1 MMYVVYGI
9 TVIAAVLFAGYL
21 GGLRAAQILE
31 DHKQKEHKKKGRS
44 GPKLPN
50 HVNCRSKLP
59 PEFYTVLFDNN
70 YSKEDLEKLD
80 KKLEAGQFII
90 TVPIDKNDLKARIE
104 NLEDRLE
111 AHKIEAK
118 GNYDRLFKYVDHN
131 LDKTET
137 LVNKINSGLD
147 FETLSKIEEFTEQLI
162 EEKPPI
168 CKHKYKQLILDFYG
182 EEEYKEACIYEVLK
196 EGKLDMEEG
205 ALCYDES

>member
-1 MMYVVYGI
+1 MYVVYGI
-9 TVIAAVLFAGYL
+9 VVIAAVLFAGYL

-31 DHKQKEHKKKGRS
+31 DHKQKDHKQKDHKKKGRS

-59 PEFYTVLFDNN
+59 PEYWQLTTGDIVT
-70 YSKEDLEKLD
+70 SKTLDKLIKEVDDEKFIVDLVKDKHDLEKRV
-80 KKLEAGQFII
+80 KKLEDQ
-90 TVPIDKNDLKARIE
+90 TEESKNL
-104 NLEDRLE
+104 
-111 AHKIEAK
+111 
-118 GNYDRLFKYVDHN
+118 VD
-131 LDKTET
+131 
-137 LVNKINSGLD
+137 KINSELD